1 MASLKPFPT
10 APAETGADTLYAW
23 SRYESRPMKLK
34 NWEGSLSVIVKS
46 AETRNVG
53 AMVKVVAYAGIVEYD
68 GAGQRGR

>member
-1 MASLKPFPT
+1 
-10 APAETGADTLYAW
+10 
-23 SRYESRPMKLK
+23 MKLK